1 MPEIGIGL
9 YPDVGASW
17 FLARLPGR
25 LGLFLGLSAAQMN
38 ARDASTST
46 WPTASFSTTSRTPCS
61 PAWCR

>member
-25 LGLFLGLSAAQMN
+25 LGLVPRPERGADERPRRSRPRPGRPL
-38 ARDASTST
+38 
-46 WPTASFSTTSRTPCS
+46 SFSTTSRTPCL
-61 PAWCR
+61 PAW